1 MRAPR
6 HLPSAAST
14 RQHAAVES
22 EIAQEK
28 AAALSRMGLR
38 LEGALAALVAFDAD
52 RSEADRPMPPDGSR
66 RDELV
71 AAAGEALWY
80 YVVQREACGLR
91 DAELVMREL
100 RVPREVQL
108 RMGILRRR

>member
-6 HLPSAAST
+6 NLPSAAST
-14 RQHAAVES
+14 RQHAAVEN

-28 AAALSRMGLR
+28 AAALSRIGLR
-38 LEGALAALVAFDAD
+38 LEGALAALAAFDAERTRD
-52 RSEADRPMPPDGSR
+52 DAR

-71 AAAGEALWY
+71 SAAGEALWY

-108 RMGILRRR
+108 RMGILRR

>member
-6 HLPSAAST
+6 NLPSAAST

-28 AAALSRMGLR
+28 AAALSRMGQR
-38 LEGALAALVAFDAD
+38 LEGALAALAAFDAERADAD
-52 RSEADRPMPPDGSR
+52 RSVSRDDVR

-71 AAAGEALWY
+71 TAAGEALWY

-108 RMGILRRR
+108 RMGTLRRR